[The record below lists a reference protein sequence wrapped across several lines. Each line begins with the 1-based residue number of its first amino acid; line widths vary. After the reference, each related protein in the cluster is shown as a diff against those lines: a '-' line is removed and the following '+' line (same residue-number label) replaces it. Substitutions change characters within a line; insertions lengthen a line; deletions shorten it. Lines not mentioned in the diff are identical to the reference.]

1 MFFDCIRG
9 VYCSLDVC
17 FFYFFYQK
25 TAYEMRISDCSSD
38 VCSSDLNP
46 LEEDGEEDL
55 AAVMEGVPDLVMIPK
70 VTAPEQIAR
79 LDAAIGEHEIRL
91 GLAPGSTEIVPNIES
106 ARGLTRTIALAQA
119 SPLGRAAC
127 RERVCQYV

>member
-1 MFFDCIRG
+1 
-9 VYCSLDVC
+9 
-17 FFYFFYQK
+17 
-25 TAYEMRISDCSSD
+25 MRISDWSSD
-38 VCSSDLNP
+38 VCSSDLAGRIAGVRVNP

>member
-1 MFFDCIRG
+1 
-9 VYCSLDVC
+9 
-17 FFYFFYQK
+17 
-25 TAYEMRISDCSSD
+25 MRISDWSSD
-38 VCSSDLNP
+38 VCSSDLAGRIAGVRVNP

-91 GLAPGSTEIVPNIES
+91 GLAPRSRSEARRGGKARVSKCRSRWSPPYTNNNSLDSIVCTKQLIKTQS
-106 ARGLTRTIALAQA
+106 A
-119 SPLGRAAC
+119 
-127 RERVCQYV
+127 